1 MIRRPPRSTRTD
13 TLFPYTTLFRSLGK
27 ARDDGGV
34 AAIKVGELL
43 EPALAVGNHCPI
55 GDIDGK
61 GLGESETL
69 GLAARNE
76 LAELL
81 GAGAGEHHRH
91 KAGKVQRLYGAD
103 TDAAE
108 GEFVRSV
115 RALRRGVVQIAG
127 TGTRV
132 EGWKGG

>member
-43 EPALAVGNHCPI
+43 EPALAVGNHRPI

-69 GLAARNE
+69 GLAARND
-76 LAELL
+76 LAEFL

-91 KAGKVQRLYGAD
+91 QAGKVQRD
-103 TDAAE
+103 RQTVVE
-108 GEFVRSV
+108 GKSVSV
-115 RALRRGVVQIAG
+115 RVDLGVGCIIKKKK
-127 TGTRV
+127 R
-132 EGWKGG
+132 

>member
-34 AAIKVGELL
+34 AALKVGEFL
-43 EPALAVGNHCPI
+43 EPALAVGNHRPI

-69 GLAARNE
+69 GLADRND
-76 LAELL
+76 LAAFL
-81 GAGAGEHHRH
+81 GAGAGEHHRQQ
-91 KAGKVQRLYGAD
+91 AGKVQRLFGSD
-103 TDAAE
+103 TAGAE
-108 GEFVRSV
+108 GPFFRPAPPLAS
-115 RALRRGVVQIAG
+115 GVSD
-127 TGTRV
+127 R
-132 EGWKGG
+132 

>member
-43 EPALAVGNHCPI
+43 EPALAVGNHRPI

-69 GLAARNE
+69 GLAARND
-76 LAELL
+76 LAEFSGL
-81 GAGAGEHHRH
+81 APANITAIRPE
-91 KAGKVQRLYGAD
+91 KCSA
-103 TDAAE
+103 
-108 GEFVRSV
+108 FSV
-115 RALRRGVVQIAG
+115 RIQPWLKARLSAPNAPFAGVSCI
-127 TGTRV
+127 
-132 EGWKGG
+132 

>member
-43 EPALAVGNHCPI
+43 EPALAVGNHRPI

-69 GLAARNE
+69 GLAARND
-76 LAELL
+76 LAEFL

-91 KAGKVQRLYGAD
+91 QAGKVQRLFGAD
-103 TDAAE
+103 TAVAE
-108 GEFVRSV
+108 GAFFRAE
-115 RALRRGVVQIAG
+115 RALPIGRASCRE
-127 TGTRV
+127 RV
-132 EGWKGG
+132 CQYG